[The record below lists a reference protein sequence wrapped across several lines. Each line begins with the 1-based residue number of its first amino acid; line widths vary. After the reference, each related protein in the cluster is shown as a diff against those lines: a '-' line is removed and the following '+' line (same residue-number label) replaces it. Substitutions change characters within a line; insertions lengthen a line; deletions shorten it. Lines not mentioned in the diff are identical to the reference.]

1 MDLLTHN
8 TVVLR
13 WQPGEAC
20 VVGGQYVIWK
30 VHSRGG
36 GEMKD
41 KIMKLGTI
49 SNDLP
54 FPISGPLTS
63 PPPFYL
69 AVSSLLSLS
78 GSLSLY
84 RFLLSCLFLS
94 RRQSTTAS
102 VFRVEGDIEAD
113 PWDPRV
119 RGGGASLRV
128 CGARGDMNRGSKTG
142 VTLGDDTLGDWF
154 VEGTRMSFTR
164 GVERGWRATNVQH
177 LR

>member
-8 TVVLR
+8 TAVLR

-20 VVGGQYVIWK
+20 AVGGQYVIRK
-30 VHSRGG
+30 VHSRD
-36 GEMKD
+36 GERWKT
-41 KIMKLGTI
+41 KLW
-49 SNDLP
+49 NWEP
-54 FPISGPLTS
+54 FQMICHFLFQAPSH
-63 PPPFYL
+63 PPPP
-69 AVSSLLSLS
+69 LSLRVLS
-78 GSLSLY
+78 FISLCLSLY

-119 RGGGASLRV
+119 RRGGACLRV